1 MGRGGAAPS
10 PILLPLTALGGKLSG
25 KGQATSVRPSP
36 FASPTFTICSSD
48 LPHGISLPAA
58 PVAFPWGRSC
68 LGLGKVSFPPGHLP
82 HNYGPPQPWEPFS
95 PGKVSLHSLDLPL
108 LPLRPSP
115 FAPPTFPT
123 ESPSQRLPWPFSWG
137 RSHLV
142 LGKVPFPPEAPSSP
156 LWPST
161 ALGTILSGE
170 GPASFVR
177 PSPFASP
184 TFPTKSPS
192 QHLQWPFFW
201 GRSRIGLG
209 KVSFPTGGPS
219 SSLLP
224 LTALG
229 TILSGGGP
237 ASFVRPSPFAS
248 PTFPTESPSQQLQWP
263 FFWGRSRI
271 GLGKVSF
278 PTGGPSSSLLPLTAL
293 GTILS
298 GEGRAS
304 FVRPSPFAS
313 PTFPIQN
320 CCLVARLSLL
330 VATLSFIH
338 KAGLQNRQKQA
349 TFLSAIL
356 RKTLAGCSGRPF
368 FKISVAIRNKTD
380 NQYYL
385 AVGFSHT
392 SIQPL
397 LII

>member
-95 PGKVSLHSLDLPL
+95 PGKVSLHSLDLPH

-192 QHLQWPFFW
+192 QH
-201 GRSRIGLG
+201 
-209 KVSFPTGGPS
+209 
-219 SSLLP
+219 
-224 LTALG
+224 
-229 TILSGGGP
+229 
-237 ASFVRPSPFAS
+237 
-248 PTFPTESPSQQLQWP
+248 LQWP